1 MRNPSG
7 ARIVILVLLL
17 AGLAAA
23 QNYPS
28 NYPSYPQDRRS
39 QGSYPQNYPQGN
51 YPQGNDPYGYGYGNP
66 SQIPQGAHFVVRLK
80 DKLDTAKI
88 KPGKQFKAELM
99 EDLVA
104 PNGQVIPRGK
114 TLRGHVSSVENG
126 FHGRMILSF
135 DDIDTNHGRMPL
147 AATVTNVPGE
157 HGVKSET
164 GAEGEIEHTGVDKRR
179 TAEGAVIGAAA
190 GTATGAVVGGV
201 HGAVIGAVAGG
212 ALGAGASLLTG
223 RDLVLQKGQQLELK
237 LDRPLTVPA
246 R

>member
-1 MRNPSG
+1 MPNPSG
-7 ARIVILVLLL
+7 ARVLLCVLLL

-23 QNYPS
+23 QSYPS
-28 NYPSYPQDRRS
+28 S
-39 QGSYPQNYPQGN
+39 NYPQGN
-51 YPQGNDPYGYGYGNP
+51 YPQGNYPQGNYPQNYPQRNDPYGSGYSNP

-88 KPGKQFKAELM
+88 KPGKKFKAELM

-114 TLRGHVSSVENG
+114 TLKGHVSSVDNG

-135 DDIDTNHGRMPL
+135 DEIDTNHGAMPI

-164 GAEGEIEHTGVDKRR
+164 GAEGEISKTGVDKRR
-179 TAEGAVIGAAA
+179 ATEGAVIGAVA
-190 GTATGAVVGGV
+190 GTATGAAVGGA
-201 HGAVIGAVAGG
+201 HGAVIGAVAGAG
-212 ALGAGASLLTG
+212 VGLGASILTG
-223 RDLVLQKGQQLELK
+223 RDLTLQKGQQLELK
-237 LDRPLTVPA
+237 LDRPLSVPA